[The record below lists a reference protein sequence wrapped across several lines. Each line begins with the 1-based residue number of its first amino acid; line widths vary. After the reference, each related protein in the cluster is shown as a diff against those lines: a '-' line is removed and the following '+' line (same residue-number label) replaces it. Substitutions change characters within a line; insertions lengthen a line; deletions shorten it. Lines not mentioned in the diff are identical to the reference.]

1 MQAKQSWPPINK
13 KLLYTNLLVYCVIVV
28 VLLVFS
34 KDITWGQKTLNSYL
48 FNKPLLPS
56 ADYLLITEAGEN
68 LKKKQKV
75 EYSKEL
81 LEKAMQIDP
90 YSNAGLLLGI
100 CHIAQGNTDKMIE
113 TYQQYLSINP
123 SHSGA
128 YIQLINVFS
137 KQQKYDKIDNL
148 LNIGIE
154 HFQQRS
160 NLYEP
165 QIDSQVEQRYNA
177 KASKIHQ
184 ESLQALKQ
192 LTMIKE
198 QIVEQRKIGEINGK

>member
-1 MQAKQSWPPINK
+1 MQAKRSWLPTKN
-13 KLLYTNLLVYCVIVV
+13 KLLYGNILVYCTIVV
-28 VLLVFS
+28 IFLVFS
-34 KDITWGQKTLNSYL
+34 KDIIWGQKTVESYL

-56 ADYLLITEAGEN
+56 ADNLLIAEAGEN

-75 EYSKEL
+75 GHSKEL

-123 SHSGA
+123 SHLGA

-137 KQQKYDKIDNL
+137 KQQKYDQIDNL

-160 NLYEP
+160 KLYEP
-165 QIDSQVEQRYNA
+165 QIDSEVDQHYNA

-198 QIVEQRKIGEINGK
+198 QVAKQRQTGEINGK